1 MDSSLLYKR
10 ACACTLGRAF
20 GYRPKIAHRIVE
32 ALGSVEGV
40 FSLSEKEKDELLGPF
55 SRYRGAVGGQ
65 ALEESLRELEQLAG
79 LGVGF
84 IAFGEEDYPQALAL
98 CPDAPLGLYFR
109 SSSMPS
115 EIFSVRPLITI
126 VGTRDI
132 TPYGKEWCRRIV
144 FALADAPVKPCIVS
158 GLAYGVDAAAHVAA
172 LEAGLPTV
180 AVIPT
185 GPDSIYPKGNIPIAR
200 QIASSEG
207 SALVTDFPP
216 GTGPERA
223 TFLRRNRI
231 IAGLSSHSLVV
242 ESKIKGG
249 SLITARYA
257 FSYGREVFA
266 LPGRADD
273 LRSQGCNALIAEKIA
288 EPITDLSVLVR
299 ELGLGTPDFKS
310 PPKLEGMLREEY
322 YQRLTPEKMDQV
334 LAIAAC
340 IRAHR
345 GISIEDLAQRLA
357 LPFLE
362 VSALVS
368 MLESDGYICTD
379 LLRQCTLA
387 VRPPSSNKKV

>member
-32 ALGSVEGV
+32 ALGGVEGV

-55 SRYRGAVGGQ
+55 SRYRGAVGGR

-98 CPDAPLGLYFR
+98 CPDAPLGLYYR
-109 SSSMPS
+109 SSSTPS
-115 EIFSVRPLITI
+115 EIFSARPLVTI

-132 TPYGKEWCRRIV
+132 TPYGREWCRRIV

-158 GLAYGVDAAAHVAA
+158 GLAYGVDAAAHTAA
-172 LEAGLPTV
+172 LVAGLPTV

-231 IAGLSSHSLVV
+231 IAGLSSHTIVV

-273 LRSQGCNALIAEKIA
+273 LRSQGCNALIAEKMA
-288 EPITDLSVLVR
+288 EPITDLSLLVR
-299 ELGLGTPDFKS
+299 ELGLGTPKFKS
-310 PPKLEGMLREEY
+310 QPKLEDLLREEY
-322 YQRLTPEKMDQV
+322 SPRLAPEKMDQV
-334 LAIAAC
+334 LAVATC
-340 IRAHR
+340 VRAHR
-345 GISIEDLAQRLA
+345 GIPLEDLSERLA

-362 VSALVS
+362 VSAIVS

-387 VRPPSSNKKV
+387 VRPPARNKKV

>member
-1 MDSSLLYKR
+1 MDSSLQYKR

-20 GYRPKIAHRIVE
+20 GYRPKIAHRLVE
-32 ALGSVEGV
+32 ALGGVEGV

-55 SRYRGAVGGQ
+55 SRYRGAVGGR

-109 SSSMPS
+109 SSSSPS
-115 EIFSVRPLITI
+115 EIFSARPLITI

-132 TPYGKEWCRRIV
+132 TPYGREWCQRVV
-144 FALADAPVKPCIVS
+144 FALADAPVRPCIVS
-158 GLAYGVDAAAHVAA
+158 GLAYGVDAAAHAAA

-200 QIASSEG
+200 QIASSEA

-231 IAGLSSHSLVV
+231 IAGLSSHTIVV

-266 LPGRADD
+266 LPGRVDD

-299 ELGLGTPDFKS
+299 ELGLGTPDLKS
-310 PPKLEGMLREEY
+310 RPSLEDRLRVEY
-322 YQRLTPEKMDQV
+322 SQLLAPEKMDSV
-334 LAIAAC
+334 IAVAAC

-387 VRPPSSNKKV
+387 VRPPSHNKKV

>member
-1 MDSSLLYKR
+1 MNSSLLYKK
-10 ACACTLGRAF
+10 ACACTLSRAF
-20 GYRPKIAHRIVE
+20 GYKPKIAHRIVE
-32 ALGSVEGV
+32 ALGGVEGV

-55 SRYRGAVGGQ
+55 SQYRGAVGAQ

-98 CPDAPLGLYFR
+98 CPDAPLGLYYR
-109 SSSMPS
+109 SPS
-115 EIFSVRPLITI
+115 NPLEIFSARPLITI

-144 FALADAPVKPCIVS
+144 FALAGAPVKPCIVS
-158 GLAYGVDAAAHVAA
+158 GLAYGVDATAHAAA
-172 LEAGLPTV
+172 LEAGLPTI

-185 GPDSIYPKGNIPIAR
+185 GPDSMYPQGNIPIAR
-200 QIASSEG
+200 QIASSEC

-216 GTGPERA
+216 GTGPARA

-231 IAGLSSHSLVV
+231 IAGLSSHSIVV

-273 LRSQGCNALIAEKIA
+273 LRSQGCNALIAEKVA
-288 EPITDLSVLVR
+288 EPVTDLSLLVR
-299 ELGLGTPDFKS
+299 ELGLGTPDFRHQ
-310 PPKLEGMLREEY
+310 PKLEDMLREEY
-322 YQRLTPEKMDQV
+322 SSRLAPERMEWLIV
-334 LAIAAC
+334 VASC
-340 IRAHR
+340 VRVHR
-345 GISIEDLAQRLA
+345 GISIEELAERVSI
-357 LPFLE
+357 PFIE
-362 VSALVS
+362 VSSIVS
-368 MLESDGYICTD
+368 MLEADGYICTD

-387 VRPPSSNKKV
+387 VRPPVRNKKV

>member
-20 GYRPKIAHRIVE
+20 GYKPKIAHRIVE
-32 ALGSVEGV
+32 ALGGVEGV

-55 SRYRGAVGGQ
+55 SRYRGAVGGR

-98 CPDAPLGLYFR
+98 CPDAPLGLYYR
-109 SSSMPS
+109 SSSRPS
-115 EIFSVRPLITI
+115 EIFSARPLITI

-132 TPYGKEWCRRIV
+132 TPYGREWCRRIV
-144 FALADAPVKPCIVS
+144 FALAEAPVKPCIVS
-158 GLAYGVDAAAHVAA
+158 GLAYGVDATAHTAA

-185 GPDSIYPKGNIPIAR
+185 GPDSIYPKGNIPIAN

-231 IAGLSSHSLVV
+231 IAGLSSHSIVV

-273 LRSQGCNALIAEKIA
+273 LRSHGCNALIAEKIA
-288 EPITDLSVLVR
+288 EPITDLSLLIR
-299 ELGLGTPDFKS
+299 ELGLGTPDFRAQ
-310 PPKLEGMLREEY
+310 PKLEDLLRSEY
-322 YQRLTPEKMDQV
+322 ASRLAPEKMDS
-334 LAIAAC
+334 LIAVASC
-340 IRAHR
+340 VRAHR
-345 GISIEDLAQRLA
+345 GISIEDLAGRLA

-387 VRPPSSNKKV
+387 VRPPARNKKA

>member
-1 MDSSLLYKR
+1 MNSSLMYKR

-55 SRYRGAVGGQ
+55 SRYRGAVGGR

-98 CPDAPLGLYFR
+98 CPDAPLGLYYR
-109 SSSMPS
+109 SSSTPS
-115 EIFSVRPLITI
+115 EIFSARPLITI

-132 TPYGKEWCRRIV
+132 TPYGREWCRRIV

-158 GLAYGVDAAAHVAA
+158 GLAYGVDATAHTAA

-185 GPDSIYPKGNIPIAR
+185 GPDSIYPKGNIPIAG

-231 IAGLSSHSLVV
+231 IAGLSSHTIVV

-273 LRSQGCNALIAEKIA
+273 LRSQGCNALIAETIA
-288 EPITDLSVLVR
+288 EPITDLSLLVS
-299 ELGLGTPDFKS
+299 ELGLGTPDFN
-310 PPKLEGMLREEY
+310 PRPKLEDLLREEY
-322 YQRLTPEKMDQV
+322 SLRLAPGKMDQV
-334 LAIAAC
+334 LAVATC
-340 IRAHR
+340 VRAHR
-345 GISIEDLAQRLA
+345 GIAIEDLAERLDF
-357 LPFLE
+357 PFLE
-362 VSALVS
+362 VSAVVS

-379 LLRQCTLA
+379 LLRRCTLA
-387 VRPPSSNKKV
+387 VRPPARNKEV